1 MTLLLSFDPGVS
13 SGIALGS
20 FGPKQAYEF
29 IRGWEPQGGT
39 EGLIE
44 WWRSSLTWDS
54 SGSEMLDWDIEDT
67 IWVSEL
73 FVLANNDFVA
83 NIESKRGEGALM
95 MMAYPQKINWQDRT
109 RKAGVPDRILKEHG
123 LWQGGVDYQHEDGRD
138 VNDAII
144 HALEY
149 LRSRVH
155 VPTLKRYFR

>member
-1 MTLLLSFDPGVS
+1 MTYLLSFDPGVS

-29 IRGWEPQGGT
+29 IEGWEPQGGT

-44 WWRSSLTWDS
+44 WWTQHADWPGWDN
-54 SGSEMLDWDIEDT
+54 T

-83 NIESKRGEGALM
+83 NIESKRGEGAIM
-95 MMAYPQKINWQDRT
+95 MMAHPQKVNWQDRT
-109 RKAGVPDRILKEHG
+109 RKAGVPNRILKEHG
-123 LWQGGVDYQHEDGRD
+123 LWQSGVDYQHEDGRD

-155 VPTLKRYFR
+155 IPTLKRYFR